1 MHVKTPRLACI
12 ASNLMRV
19 YALTSLQTS
28 THRSGWLQIDEEIED
43 GSLQRKPEYSGSI
56 NCRPATKRH
65 RRHRLKRL
73 YHHQT
78 FKSGNRNN
86 ENSSFRSVFGKEKRQ
101 QHQWQQ
107 TQYNDS
113 ATEHPLNS
121 SLELFL
127 SHSLAMEANAGT
139 PANAE
144 TRFWTLTEELTCTEG
159 NLHWDDFASV
169 IGSLYA
175 GSLLD
180 TDTIPRR

>member
-1 MHVKTPRLACI
+1 MSPLIRIK
-12 ASNLMRV
+12 
-19 YALTSLQTS
+19 
-28 THRSGWLQIDEEIED
+28 
-43 GSLQRKPEYSGSI
+43 RKSEYSGSI
-56 NCRPATKRH
+56 NCRPATKCH

-159 NLHWDDFASV
+159 NLHWDDFAS
-169 IGSLYA
+169 G
-175 GSLLD
+175 
-180 TDTIPRR
+180 T